1 MILAHIMGIPVEET
15 ALQFAS
21 AGAVIVSTAAIVG
34 RSTLGW
40 MSKKLRRDDGG
51 T

>member
-21 AGAVIVSTAAIVG
+21 AGAVIVSSAIVG
-34 RSTLGW
+34 RATLGR
-40 MSKKLRRDDGG
+40 MVNKLRRR
-51 T
+51 